1 MVSPVALLAI
11 TGVIAVGIG
20 VFISLIGSMVNYT
33 ITSKE
38 VMEVENDRVREDL
51 NATAVIDAG
60 NNLNSI
66 DVKSNWLKRS
76 VINAIMFEDTNDIYI
91 CKLVNEIVVN
101 PLQTQTI
108 NSSDIEVGCD
118 LTNMNTKK
126 IVLITELGNAIV
138 SR

>member
-20 VFISLIGSMVNYT
+20 IFISLIGSMVNYT

-51 NATAVIDAG
+51 NATAVII
-60 NNLNSI
+60 NNTLNSI
-66 DVKSNWLKRS
+66 DVESNWLKSS

-108 NSSDIEVGCD
+108 SSGNIEVGCD

>member
-20 VFISLIGSMVNYT
+20 VFISLIGAMVNYT

-76 VINAIMFEDTNDIYI
+76 VINSIMFEDTNDIYI
-91 CKLVNEIVVN
+91 CKLVNEIAVN